1 MKNYTAQFR
10 EEALKISDEIGLQKA
25 CEKLGIPYGTLSG
38 WRKTGSRKRPTME
51 ITKEN
56 FILLEEEKRKLEQE
70 IKELKKAN
78 TTLKD
83 AMFFFLSS
91 KKK

>member
-1 MKNYTAQFR
+1 
-10 EEALKISDEIGLQKA
+10 
-25 CEKLGIPYGTLSG
+25 
-38 WRKTGSRKRPTME
+38 ME

-56 FILLEEEKRKLEQE
+56 FIILEEEKRKLEQE

-83 AMFFFLSS
+83 AMFFF
-91 KKK
+91 